1 MKSKII
7 KFIQETLSKILNYFK
22 AKLESLEA
30 KFYFFGIFIIALSM
44 ILTPKFQSSI
54 ITSIMTF
61 VGILLFC
68 SGILIWCYSLFKR
81 KWIINLAKVFLV
93 LLNIPTYLLS
103 EILSRFLIAQTLNL
117 PVKDFELTLKV
128 LTSIFYIPVG
138 VFLSCFILMTL
149 AFLVMLFG
157 MLAETITSSLP
168 KFKYKFK
175 SIYLCRLFGVISIV
189 SIVNSISG
197 NIIIQNTPL
206 IIKTIENIA
215 FYGDYQEMRKYP
227 AIKEGERVILHENG
241 VISVASKINN
251 EIIIEIRK
259 IE

>member
-1 MKSKII
+1 MD
-7 KFIQETLSKILNYFK
+7 FIQELLNKFLNYLK
-22 AKLESLEA
+22 VKIKSLEA
-30 KFYFFGIFIIALSM
+30 RFYLFGIFTIAFAT
-44 ILTPKFQSSI
+44 ILMPNPQINI
-54 ITSIMTF
+54 ITLIVLSI
-61 VGILLFC
+61 GLILFC
-68 SGILIWCYSLFKR
+68 LGFVFWCYNLLKKR
-81 KWIINLAKVFLV
+81 WIINTAKIFLI
-93 LLNIPTYLLS
+93 LLNIPTYLIS
-103 EILSRFLIAQTLNL
+103 EFLSRFLIAQTLNL
-117 PVKDFELTLKV
+117 PVKDFELTLKA

-138 VFLSCFILMTL
+138 VFLSCFILMVF
-149 AFLVMLFG
+149 AFLVMFFG

-175 SIYLCRLFGVISIV
+175 FIYLCRLFGAISIV

-197 NIIIQNTPL
+197 NIMIQNTPL
-206 IIKTIENIA
+206 IIKTIKNIA

-251 EIIIEIRK
+251 EIVIDVRK

>member
-1 MKSKII
+1 MN
-7 KFIQETLSKILNYFK
+7 FVQELLNKILNYFK
-22 AKLESLEA
+22 AKIKSLEA
-30 KFYFFGIFIIALSM
+30 RFYLFGISTIVFSA
-44 ILTPKFQSSI
+44 ILMPNPQNNI
-54 ITSIMTF
+54 ITLIVLSA
-61 VGILLFC
+61 GITLFC
-68 SGILIWCYSLFKR
+68 LGFMFWCYDLLKKR
-81 KWIINLAKVFLV
+81 WIINVAKIFLI
-93 LLNIPTYLLS
+93 LLNIPTYLIS
-103 EILSRFLIAQTLNL
+103 EFLSRFIIAQTLNL
-117 PVKDFELTLKV
+117 PVKDFELTLKA

-149 AFLVMLFG
+149 AFLVMFFG

-175 SIYLCRLFGVISIV
+175 FIYLCRLFGVISIV

-206 IIKTIENIA
+206 IIKTIKNIA

-251 EIIIEIRK
+251 EIIIEVRK